1 MVQTVFDKV
10 LGKARSEV
18 ELLTLVGVSSLV
30 LSSFLLVDAALA
42 LRVEQYGLTLIVLRA
57 GELIFAGI
65 WLHLTGRFIQ
75 DINKL
80 RKKYFKT
87 FYLWKLQRL
96 DEEKKKSEATELVR
110 DMVAFYRENYVKVK
124 ATLSFAIGIG
134 LLVITAVI
142 YLLSY
147 GYISFW
153 EAIFRWMLQSLML
166 LVAAVLYLHI
176 HRNWGRKLL
185 KVQDSEK
192 KFQEILGGPI
202 ET

>member
-1 MVQTVFDKV
+1 MFDKV

-18 ELLTLVGVSSLV
+18 ELLTLVGVFSLV
-30 LSSFLLVDAALA
+30 LSSYLLVDAALA
-42 LRVEQYGLTLIVLRA
+42 LRVEQYGLTLIVLRV

-65 WLHLTGRFIQ
+65 WLNLTGRFIQ

-87 FYLWKLQRL
+87 FLLWKLRRL
-96 DEEKKKSEATELVR
+96 GEEEKKSEATELVR
-110 DMVAFYRENYVKVK
+110 DIVAFYRENYVKVK

-134 LLVITAVI
+134 LLVVTAVV

-147 GYISFW
+147 GYIPFW

-185 KVQDSEK
+185 KVQDAEK
-192 KFQEILGGPI
+192 KFQEMLGGPI

>member
-1 MVQTVFDKV
+1 MFDKV

-18 ELLTLVGVSSLV
+18 ELLMLVGVFSLG
-30 LSSFLLVDAALA
+30 LSSYLLIDASLA
-42 LRVEQYGLTLIVLRA
+42 LRVEQYGLTLIVVRM

-65 WLHLTGRFIQ
+65 WLYLTGRFIQ

-87 FYLWKLQRL
+87 LYLWKLQRL

-124 ATLSFAIGIG
+124 ATLSFAICIG
-134 LLVITAVI
+134 FLVVTAVI

-153 EAIFRWMLQSLML
+153 EAIYRWMLQSLML
-166 LVAAVLYLHI
+166 IVAAILYLHM

-185 KVQDSEK
+185 KVQDAEK
-192 KFQEILGGPI
+192 KFQEMLGVSI